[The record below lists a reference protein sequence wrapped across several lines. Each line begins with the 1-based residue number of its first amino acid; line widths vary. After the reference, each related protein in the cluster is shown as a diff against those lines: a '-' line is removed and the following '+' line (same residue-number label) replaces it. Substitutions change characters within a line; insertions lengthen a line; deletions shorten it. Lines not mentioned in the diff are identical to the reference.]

1 PSPGNP
7 NGIVSAFWRDLYPP
21 NGAVYYE
28 TQGVTPNRQFILQFQ
43 GVPQCCG
50 TSLPAT
56 WEIVLS
62 ETSNEILIQYVD
74 AETSG
79 NVASAGIENQSG
91 TIGIQWQFGPF
102 LTVMNTAVRYIPQ
115 SGLNSDA
122 DSDGVADCL
131 DNCPATAN
139 PAQTDCD
146 GDGIGDACDPDAT
159 DMDGD
164 GVADA
169 CDNCPAGSNPGQEDA
184 DFDGIGDACD
194 SCVGFGS
201 DSDGDGICDFIDNC
215 PAVANPGQEDTDSD
229 GFGDACDSCVGF
241 GATDSDG
248 DGRCDPIDNCP
259 TVFNPGQEDTDFNGI
274 GDA

>member
-1 PSPGNP
+1 MDRPMRTATLLSVIVCLGGGLADRVLAVGGSDAPGCYLYSDSIAPLDGNAPSFAFVDISGTGTPLSLFDDQVSGAIPIGFSFSYYGSTYTDLFVSSNGFLTFLSGQSSACCSGQPIPSPGNP

-91 TIGIQWQFGPF
+91 TIGIQW
-102 LTVMNTAVRYIPQ
+102 
-115 SGLNSDA
+115 
-122 DSDGVADCL
+122 
-131 DNCPATAN
+131 
-139 PAQTDCD
+139 
-146 GDGIGDACDPDAT
+146 
-159 DMDGD
+159 
-164 GVADA
+164 
-169 CDNCPAGSNPGQEDA
+169 
-184 DFDGIGDACD
+184 
-194 SCVGFGS
+194 
-201 DSDGDGICDFIDNC
+201 
-215 PAVANPGQEDTDSD
+215 
-229 GFGDACDSCVGF
+229 
-241 GATDSDG
+241 
-248 DGRCDPIDNCP
+248 
-259 TVFNPGQEDTDFNGI
+259 
-274 GDA
+274 